1 MLFRSYHYGLRW
13 YNDFTENCVVFLLT
27 SDDVTAPTGA
37 DASML
42 KTTRKVIGKE
52 KT

>member
-1 MLFRSYHYGLRW
+1 MNFWYHYGWRW
-13 YNDFTENCVVFLLT
+13 YNYFTENCVVFLLT
-27 SDDVTAPTGA
+27 SADVTAPAGA
-37 DASML
+37 AAAML